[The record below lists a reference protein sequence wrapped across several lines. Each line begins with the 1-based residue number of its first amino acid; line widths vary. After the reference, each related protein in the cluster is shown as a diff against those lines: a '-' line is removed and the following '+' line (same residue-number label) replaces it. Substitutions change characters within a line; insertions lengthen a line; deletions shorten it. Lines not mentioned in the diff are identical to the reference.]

1 MNIRNKLL
9 AGGGALALLA
19 VLVSAGVVGQSAYVA
34 ARDSLTA
41 ESQARLVAVRE
52 NKRSQIEDYLTN
64 LVSGVQA
71 LARSSAT
78 IDAYKGMRLASRI
91 MVNETGGDANLP
103 TYKAALGDYYTKE
116 FAAEFAKRNTDK
128 PADMAAI
135 LNQMDPISLAMQ
147 YHYITANPKPVG
159 KKEEMMASPDPS
171 SYSKFHA
178 AAHPTFEAVQKKF
191 GYYDVFLFDPEA
203 SRVVYT
209 VFKELDFSSNINS
222 GIAAKTK
229 LAESLTRAAQ
239 FKSRDDVAFSDYAQY
254 LASYNDDAAFI
265 AVGIFDGDKNI
276 GVLAVQVPI
285 ELITATMT
293 SKKRWKETGLGTTGE
308 AYLVGPDKLLR
319 SDSRFILESK
329 APFLESIKAL
339 YPANIIA
346 SMNRKNSAI
355 GYLKVD
361 SEGVRDGLGGATG
374 IKQYKDYRN
383 EEVVGAFVP
392 LRIFGLTWAVI
403 AEADA
408 AEVFAPVD
416 DLARRLL
423 LITALVALV
432 MLALIGGVIVWYVRR
447 FMLPINQLQG
457 AVQKIAGGD
466 MAARAK
472 VTSGDEMETLGNA
485 FDNLLDDRIA
495 ALAKAEKENEQLN
508 DSVIGVLQSV
518 SQIAQRDLTVRA
530 PVTEDVMGTVADS
543 INQLTTETGLVLGR
557 VTRIANLVGGAS
569 DQVTAQSLIVSNTA
583 SEERGNVARMLTQL
597 DGAVTAMGSVAE
609 LASVSNR
616 TAAEVSKTTQTALGT
631 VQNSVRGM
639 DAIREAIGEMEKRI
653 KRLGERSQEISQ
665 IVGLINTISE
675 RTHVLSLNASMQ
687 AATAGEAGKG
697 FAVVAEEV
705 QRLAENARQATAQI
719 SNLVQN
725 IQIETG
731 DAINSVNRTIDQV
744 VRGSDLAQLSGQ
756 QMRDTQEAT
765 GRLVALVEKIA
776 ASTQEQ
782 SRVTADLRQ
791 GAQLIDASTKQT
803 STQLEAQTRV
813 AANLSTASRELIE
826 AVSVFKLPQAA

>member
-1 MNIRNKLL
+1 MNIRNKLM
-9 AGGGALALLA
+9 AGGGALALLSV
-19 VLVSAGVVGQSAYVA
+19 VLTAGLVGQAAYVSS
-34 ARDSLTA
+34 RDSLTA
-41 ESQARLVAVRE
+41 ESQARLAAVRE
-52 NKRSQIEDYLTN
+52 NKRAQIEDYLTGM
-64 LVSGVQA
+64 VSSVQA

-78 IDAYKGMRLASRI
+78 IDAYKAMRITAQLMAAENGGEVNAQKYKSGLA
-91 MVNETGGDANLP
+91 
-103 TYKAALGDYYTKE
+103 DYYTKE
-116 FAAEFAKRNTDK
+116 FGGEFTKRNGQTL
-128 PADMAAI
+128 PDMLAT
-135 LNQMDPISLAMQ
+135 LNQLDATSLAMQ
-147 YHYITANPKPVG
+147 YHYIAANPQPLG
-159 KKEEMMASPDPS
+159 KKDQMASSSDPS

-178 AAHPTFEAVQKKF
+178 LAHPTFEAAQKKF
-191 GYYDVFLFDPEA
+191 GYYDVFLFDPES

-209 VFKELDFSSNINS
+209 VFKELDFASNINT

-229 LAESLTRAAQ
+229 LAESLTRAAE
-239 FKSRDDVAFSDYAQY
+239 FKNRDDVAFSDYAIY
-254 LASYNDDAAFI
+254 LPSYNDSAAFV

-285 ELITATMT
+285 DQVTAAMT
-293 SKKRWKETGLGTTGE
+293 SKKRWKESGLGNTGE
-308 AYLVGPDKLLR
+308 AYLVGPDKLMR
-319 SDSRFILESK
+319 SDSRFMLESK
-329 APFLESIKAL
+329 APFLETIKGL
-339 YPANIIA
+339 YPADVIA
-346 SMNRKNSAI
+346 NMSRKESAV
-355 GYLKVD
+355 GLLKID
-361 SEGVRDGLGGATG
+361 SEGVRDALAGTAGL
-374 IKQYKDYRN
+374 KQYKDYRN
-383 EEVVGAFVP
+383 EEVVGAYGPFR
-392 LRIFGLTWAVI
+392 LFGLNWAVV

-408 AEVFAPVD
+408 AEVYAPVNE
-416 DLARRLL
+416 LAKRLL
-423 LITALVALV
+423 LISVLVALLL
-432 MLALIGGVIVWYVRR
+432 LALVGGVIVWYVRR
-447 FMLPINQLQG
+447 FMQPINQLQD

-466 MAARAK
+466 MEARAR
-472 VTSGDEMETLGNA
+472 VTSGDEMQTLGSA

-518 SQIAQRDLTVRA
+518 SQISQRDLTVRA
-530 PVTEDVMGTVADS
+530 PVTEDVIGTVADS
-543 INQLTTETGLVLGR
+543 INQLTDETGRVLIR
-557 VTRIANLVGGAS
+557 VTSIANVVGGAS

-583 SEERGNVARMLTQL
+583 EEERGNVARMMSQL
-597 DGAVTAMGSVAE
+597 DGAVSAMSSVAE
-609 LASVSNR
+609 LANVSNR

-639 DAIREAIGEMEKRI
+639 DSIREAIGEMEKRI

-719 SNLVQN
+719 SKLVQN

-782 SRVTADLRQ
+782 SRVAGELRA

-803 STQLEAQTRV
+803 SLQLDAQTKV

-826 AVSVFKLPQAA
+826 AVSVFKLPLAA